1 MSDRQAYSDPTA
13 AKAVGNVE
21 RERRKQKRKTSAS
34 CFALKKGK
42 CSVLNVKKCDELSC
56 SFYKTKQQL
65 QQEKHLTFKRI
76 KTLDKSTQLHIA
88 ESYYDNKMPWLKEEI

>member
-13 AKAVGNVE
+13 AKAVGNGIKE
-21 RERRKQKRKTSAS
+21 FKKKKAINS
-34 CFALKKGK
+34 CFALRKGK

-76 KTLDKSTQLHIA
+76 KTLDKSTQLQIA
-88 ESYYDNKMPWLKEEI
+88 QSYYGNKMPWLKEEI

>member
-1 MSDRQAYSDPTA
+1 MGKEKVFKDNI
-13 AKAVGNVE
+13 AKD
-21 RERRKQKRKTSAS
+21 
-34 CFALKKGK
+34 CFAYHKGR
-42 CSVLNVKKCDELSC
+42 CRALTVKQCEGKGC

-88 ESYYDNKMPWLKEEI
+88 ESYYGNKMPWLKEEI